1 MYNFFNV
8 KLIVR
13 YLNVLF
19 LRIFLLTFL
28 AITFLVGITIFY
40 QIINILYS
48 KDVSL
53 FFYLKATYNI
63 TILFVRYYLIITII
77 CSILFTFAYLNIK
90 SELYIIKSC
99 GISFYNIMFYFL
111 PSLVFIFFFTFYTN
125 NYLVPHAQKNII
137 LLTRDLLYYNPISF
151 IKEKEFTNLFNKV
164 YVYIDSR
171 ENDEMRKIEIYK
183 LNEKNTIIR
192 LKAEKAIVNRL
203 ADKQGVQI
211 ILKEGYLYIDFLHN
225 NGIIYESI
233 RNEIKQDFIINL
245 NFNEILKDIFNIND
259 ISCLDSLELIKKI
272 HTLKK
277 KRDKNIND
285 YIMQYSHSDDTYT
298 HNDDVNLAFL
308 QYNNENINN
317 PPINIHD
324 IKLINKKYYIQIF
337 SDIMVSKEIQSYNE
351 KENKKFYDDI
361 HKETTELYKRNSI
374 VLICCILFLLG
385 IARGWLLSHK
395 NYIVSMIL
403 AICFAGIYYIML
415 ILFPQNKL
423 INIILPVYI
432 YIFLLLFYC
441 IFASKD
447 IWLYKKVRI

>member
-1 MYNFFNV
+1 
-8 KLIVR
+8 
-13 YLNVLF
+13 
-19 LRIFLLTFL
+19 
-28 AITFLVGITIFY
+28 
-40 QIINILYS
+40 
-48 KDVSL
+48 
-53 FFYLKATYNI
+53 
-63 TILFVRYYLIITII
+63 
-77 CSILFTFAYLNIK
+77 
-90 SELYIIKSC
+90 
-99 GISFYNIMFYFL
+99 
-111 PSLVFIFFFTFYTN
+111 
-125 NYLVPHAQKNII
+125 
-137 LLTRDLLYYNPISF
+137 
-151 IKEKEFTNLFNKV
+151 
-164 YVYIDSR
+164 
-171 ENDEMRKIEIYK
+171 MRKIEIYK
-183 LNEKNTIIR
+183 LNEKDKRIR
-192 LKAEKAIVNRL
+192 FTADKAIVRRL
-203 ADKQGVQI
+203 DDKQGIQI
-211 ILKEGYLYIDFLHN
+211 ILEEGYLHIDFFNN
-225 NGIIYESI
+225 NGTIAKSI
-233 RNEIKQDFIINL
+233 RNKITQTIINL

-259 ISCLDSLELIKKI
+259 VSCLDSLELIKTI

-277 KRDKNIND
+277 KRDKNMND
-285 YIMQYSHSDDTYT
+285 YIMQYSHSNDTYT
-298 HNDDVNLAFL
+298 HNDDIILAFL
-308 QYNNENINN
+308 QYKNENINK
-317 PPINIHD
+317 PPISIHD

-337 SDIMVSKEIQSYNE
+337 SDIIVSKEIQSYNE